1 MTGRTMSERPPE
13 DSDPPELIDEAILA
27 ALSNNGRNA
36 AALTTAEER
45 LLDDWIAG
53 RLSEDARK
61 RAAALTR
68 RNALAAERI
77 LEHRLLD
84 SARNSPPVPQALRAR
99 VLAAAAP
106 PNGAPRASA
115 RPGIHSVV
123 VTGSRPPWW
132 QLLRNRQWLGLGGV
146 AVLAGLALMVVIP
159 LLQQAN
165 GPAVQVAMVMVAD
178 RTPLFESSDARV
190 RGGTPQPPP
199 PADLRFRD
207 ILVPLAPLHQLV
219 GSDATAQAAAARE
232 IAALLPATTPPA
244 GSGGAIRLVVDA
256 ALKQKIETSIGASLP
271 VRIYDLADPRSAE
284 IRRLMPSSADDRQTW
299 LLTTRP

>member
-1 MTGRTMSERPPE
+1 M
-13 DSDPPELIDEAILA
+13 DEAMLA
-27 ALSNNGRNA
+27 ALSNSGRNA

-106 PNGAPRASA
+106 SGAAPRASA
-115 RPGIHSVV
+115 RPRVRSVV
-123 VTGSRPPWW
+123 ATGSRLPWW
-132 QLLRNRQWLGLGGV
+132 QLLKSRQWLGLGGI
-146 AVLAGLALMVVIP
+146 AVLAGLALTVTIP
-159 LLQQAN
+159 LLQQPN
-165 GPAVQVAMVMVAD
+165 DPGVQVAMVMVAD
-178 RTPLFESSDARV
+178 RTPMFESSDARV
-190 RGGTPQPPP
+190 RGGAPQPPP

-219 GSDATAQAAAARE
+219 GPDATAQAAAARE
-232 IAALLPATTPPA
+232 IAALLPATTSPA
-244 GSGGAIRLVVDA
+244 GSGRAIRLVVDA

-271 VRIYDLADPRSAE
+271 VRVYDLADPRSIE
-284 IRRLMPSSADDRQTW
+284 IRRLMPSPADDRQTW